1 MLAIACFTCAFTAF
15 FYFSQESDA
24 EQRLLS
30 VAEDAAA
37 AMRGDGIEQ
46 VVATLGAQ
54 FEDGVRYTLVGPD
67 GDVLFDSEGDV
78 TANHAD
84 RPEVLQ
90 ARERGTSSVARHS
103 ETLGTDA
110 LYAAVDM
117 GGGNVL
123 RLSERRESYFA
134 KASSIALP
142 LFATFLVAGAVSLAL
157 SRLLTRRIVAPLDGI
172 DVSRPLER
180 RTYGEMEPLLQ
191 RINEQQRQLVDQN
204 TELARAENLRREFS
218 ANVSHEMKTPLQVIS
233 GYAELLKGGMVG
245 EGDMRR
251 FAGIMAEESA
261 RMGALIDDVL
271 TLSRIEDPLFENA
284 GKEGLELLEFVTQTV
299 QRLLP
304 LAEGRGVFLRAFG
317 SSVDVVGNRQLLGQL
332 VSNLVSNAIR
342 YSEPGGEVT
351 VVVGKTLVSEG
362 ACDAPEAFVKVKDE
376 GCGIA
381 LEEQEKIFERFYR
394 VDKSRSKESGGTGL
408 GLAIAKHAASFHGA
422 SITVESALGQG
433 SVFTVHFPLR

>member
-1 MLAIACFTCAFTAF
+1 
-15 FYFSQESDA
+15 
-24 EQRLLS
+24 
-30 VAEDAAA
+30 
-37 AMRGDGIEQ
+37 
-46 VVATLGAQ
+46 
-54 FEDGVRYTLVGPD
+54 
-67 GDVLFDSEGDV
+67 
-78 TANHAD
+78 
-84 RPEVLQ
+84 
-90 ARERGTSSVARHS
+90 
-103 ETLGTDA
+103 
-110 LYAAVDM
+110 
-117 GGGNVL
+117 
-123 RLSERRESYFA
+123 
-134 KASSIALP
+134 
-142 LFATFLVAGAVSLAL
+142 
-157 SRLLTRRIVAPLDGI
+157 
-172 DVSRPLER
+172 
-180 RTYGEMEPLLQ
+180 
-191 RINEQQRQLVDQN
+191 
-204 TELARAENLRREFS
+204 
-218 ANVSHEMKTPLQVIS
+218 
-233 GYAELLKGGMVG
+233 
-245 EGDMRR
+245 
-251 FAGIMAEESA
+251 
-261 RMGALIDDVL
+261 MGALIDDVL